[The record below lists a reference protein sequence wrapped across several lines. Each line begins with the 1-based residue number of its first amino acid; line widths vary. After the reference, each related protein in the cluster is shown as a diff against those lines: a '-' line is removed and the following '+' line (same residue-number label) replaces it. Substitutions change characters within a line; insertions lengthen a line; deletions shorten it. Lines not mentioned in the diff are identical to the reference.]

1 MKPSTTI
8 KGTINYAWTRLG
20 QKYTY
25 TVLLHIES
33 SRISRNNFNTNS
45 SNRHYYREKVYKKKE
60 GEDGRIRRE
69 RTKKI
74 PLKKI
79 SFAHLIL
86 HPHHH
91 LQQEKEVTLMIS
103 W

>member
-1 MKPSTTI
+1 MV
-8 KGTINYAWTRLG
+8 GLG
-20 QKYTY
+20 
-25 TVLLHIES
+25 
-33 SRISRNNFNTNS
+33 
-45 SNRHYYREKVYKKKE
+45 EKE
-60 GEDGRIRRE
+60 L
-69 RTKKI
+69 KKI

-103 W
+103 